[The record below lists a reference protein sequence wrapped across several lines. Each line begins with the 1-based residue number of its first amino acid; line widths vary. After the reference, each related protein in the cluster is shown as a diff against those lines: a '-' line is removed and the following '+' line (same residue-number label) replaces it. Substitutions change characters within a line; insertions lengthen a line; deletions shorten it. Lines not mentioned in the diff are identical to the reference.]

1 MSSERSST
9 SQDLERIATFK
20 GYPDG
25 DTPSVFTLARGGFVY
40 AGREFRVKC
49 PSCEIEVEKFKHD
62 DNPLEEHRK
71 LSPNCPLAAPA
82 SKSSSSSYV
91 PSPEAVR
98 QSSPAM
104 QQLYNSALRRS
115 SERMNRA
122 GDPGLDGHNEPPV
135 TPPNRIDRND
145 PDYELLRCEQIRL
158 ATFYDWPVAANAVP
172 EELAREGLFYTGSAD
187 RVRCAFCRNAL
198 RSWEPGDI
206 PREEHKKYF
215 PNCPFVQSR
224 DVEIENAS
232 KQRNC
237 TQNPVSSLSLP
248 SSSMQNAAPVNHRR
262 NSGTRG
268 SVDAFMSTPT
278 VRAVLDMGFS
288 PVVVKPVI
296 QHHLD
301 ETGWFCC

>member
-49 PSCEIEVEKFKHD
+49 PFCGIEVEKFKQD

-71 LSPNCPLAAPA
+71 LSPNCPLATPA

-91 PSPEAVR
+91 PSPEAVK

-122 GDPGLDGHNEPPV
+122 GDPGTDNNEPV

-158 ATFYDWPVAANAVP
+158 ATFYDWPVTANAVP
-172 EELAREGLFYTGSAD
+172 EELAREGLFYTGRAD

-224 DVEIENAS
+224 DVEIENTS
-232 KQRNC
+232 QQRNC
-237 TQNPVSSLSLP
+237 TQNPVNTAGSLSLP
-248 SSSMQNAAPVNHRR
+248 SSSMQNAALVNHRR

-268 SVDAFMSTPT
+268 SVDDFMSTPT

-288 PVVVKPVI
+288 PIVVKQSI
-296 QHHLD
+296 QLHLD
-301 ETGWFCC
+301 ETGWF